1 MKPIASLI
9 RVAAYRALT
18 VFKFPSKQ
26 DADEADK
33 LLKQKIDWGTDLS
46 YSRVNNDIN
55 VDRNKEKEVSD
66 ALEKARIMHKVDE
79 GVGRRAEL
87 TPKHFEP
94 SIQVTGKNP
103 YGRHEMLY
111 YVESEH
117 HKEPMQVLTGT
128 KTLTSRHI
136 EALKALGFLVYH
148 KPEGKHL

>member
-79 GVGRRAEL
+79 GVGRRAGAR
-87 TPKHFEP
+87 PV
-94 SIQVTGKNP
+94 QVRDNTFCV
-103 YGRHEMLY
+103 
-111 YVESEH
+111 VESC
-117 HKEPMQVLTGT
+117 TGNG
-128 KTLTSRHI
+128 R
-136 EALKALGFLVYH
+136 
-148 KPEGKHL
+148 